1 MDLFRE
7 IFELRKSFELLKAE
21 NGSLRERVS
30 ALEAENSELRRR
42 LNQDSG
48 NSGNPPSSDP
58 IWKRT
63 VRPSKKKKNGR
74 SPGAQKGHKGN
85 KLKKF
90 EEVDYCINH
99 TIDCCPSCSSE
110 NLSINNSSSKQVV
123 DIPLPKIQVIEH
135 VIYDYECQDCGTKT
149 SSSIKK
155 DFKQE
160 VQYGPNIKAL
170 VSYLNVYQLIPYKR
184 LTEMINHLYDHKIS
198 QGSVSNFNKELSGKL
213 GGFMDRLKEEFI
225 HSEAVFHSDETGCMV
240 EKALH
245 WVHVY
250 SNATKT
256 LLVGHSKRGRQA
268 MDDINILP
276 QAKGTVIHDRFN
288 SYNGYEQLE
297 HGLCNA
303 HILRELKALEQNKEL
318 QWPGQIKKLLLR
330 AKEYKDQDDLNAKRI
345 QRIQNRYESIL
356 RKQRP
361 YYQKVQK
368 LINDKKARG
377 KPKRSKDH
385 NLFLALWKSRNDIL
399 RFIHNEDV
407 PFDNNQAERDLRM
420 FKVKMK
426 ISNLFKSS
434 DWLNVHAT
442 IRSYISTVA
451 KKKMDILYC
460 IEQAYNNPKFA
471 AQMAV

>member
-1 MDLFRE
+1 MTE
-7 IFELRKSFELLKAE
+7 I
-21 NGSLRERVS
+21 
-30 ALEAENSELRRR
+30 
-42 LNQDSG
+42 
-48 NSGNPPSSDP
+48 
-58 IWKRT
+58 
-63 VRPSKKKKNGR
+63 
-74 SPGAQKGHKGN
+74 
-85 KLKKF
+85 
-90 EEVDYCINH
+90 
-99 TIDCCPSCSSE
+99 
-110 NLSINNSSSKQVV
+110 
-123 DIPLPKIQVIEH
+123 
-135 VIYDYECQDCGTKT
+135 
-149 SSSIKK
+149 
-155 DFKQE
+155 
-160 VQYGPNIKAL
+160 
-170 VSYLNVYQLIPYKR
+170 
-184 LTEMINHLYDHKIS
+184 INHLYDHKIS

-256 LLVGHSKRGRQA
+256 LLDGHSKRGRQA

-276 QAKGTVIHDRFN
+276 QAKGTVIHDRLN
-288 SYNGYEQLE
+288 SYNGYKQLE

-385 NLFLALWKSRNDIL
+385 NLFLALWKFRNDIL

-420 FKVKMK
+420 FKVKM
-426 ISNLFKSS
+426 
-434 DWLNVHAT
+434 
-442 IRSYISTVA
+442 
-451 KKKMDILYC
+451 
-460 IEQAYNNPKFA
+460 
-471 AQMAV
+471 